1 VWTSLAVT
9 VFGRVFSGT
18 SSFFNLSRLIL
29 GTAFVD
35 TLGGGLVDVRGA
47 GLVDVCGA
55 GLVDVR

>member
-1 VWTSLAVT
+1 MWTSLAVT

-47 GLVDVCGA
+47 GLVDV
-55 GLVDVR
+55 R